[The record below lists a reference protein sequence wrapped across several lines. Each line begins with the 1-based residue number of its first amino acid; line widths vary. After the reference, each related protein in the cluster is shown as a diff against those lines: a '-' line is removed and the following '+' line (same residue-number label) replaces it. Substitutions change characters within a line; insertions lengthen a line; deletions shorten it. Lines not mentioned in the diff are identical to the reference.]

1 MNREAF
7 IQRWRSMGTTR
18 QLAILLAALVK
29 REQNGEVS
37 LSMDDLDNVEAGQTV
52 IYREVGDKILLQF
65 NADFATFYTIDEQV
79 HQRGNQWP
87 TPTASGPYS
96 SSQPMK
102 TDEELAE
109 MEDRVTAQGRLRE
122 AARRARV
129 EPLTTT
135 ERKPGTPHRRP
146 PGPAEELQ

>member
-52 IYREVGDKILLQF
+52 IYREIGDKILLQF

-87 TPTASGPYS
+87 TPTVSGHYS
-96 SSQPMK
+96 NSQPMK

-146 PGPAEELQ
+146 ASPAEELQ

>member
-52 IYREVGDKILLQF
+52 IYREIGDKILLQF

-87 TPTASGPYS
+87 TPTASGSYS
-96 SSQPMK
+96 NSPK

-146 PGPAEELQ
+146 ASPEELQ